1 MNRNEIKREHL
12 KQVSEHRRK
21 LFSSPQLRYLFL
33 ELTLDCN
40 QYCKHCGSSCGVAH
54 AGDLLSVAEYR
65 EILRQVKDD
74 FSVQDKMLCIT
85 GGEPLLRSE
94 IFEIMDFA
102 SSLGFSW
109 GMTSNASLIDKE
121 TAHRLY
127 LAGMKTISV
136 SVDGLE
142 GSHDSFRRVK
152 GAYRKAMRG
161 IENLINEN
169 GFKKI
174 QITSVI
180 THENIGELEAMFDIF
195 SKLDIES
202 WRVINLEPIGRAKN
216 YPELLLSKEE
226 YRLMFDFIKEKRAE
240 GWPVTYG
247 CSHYLGTEN
256 ELETRDWYFLCTSGL
271 YTASIAANG
280 DILGCLDIER
290 RPELIQGNVR
300 RDRFSDVWRERFTQ
314 FRDPSYRSCAKCEE
328 CTEYP
333 FCGGDSFHTWNF
345 DDGRPELCFK
355 DILF

>member
-1 MNRNEIKREHL
+1 MNRIEIKRKHL
-12 KQVSEHRRK
+12 EQTAEYRRC
-21 LFSSPQLRYLFL
+21 LLRAPELRFLFL

-40 QYCKHCGSSCGVAH
+40 QYCKHCGSSCGDVFS
-54 AGDLLSVAEYR
+54 GDMLTADEYR
-65 EILRQVKDD
+65 ELLRQVKED
-74 FSVQDKMLCIT
+74 FGTQRKMLCIT
-85 GGEPLLRSE
+85 GGEPLLRRE
-94 IFEIMDFA
+94 FFETEYA
-102 SSLGFSW
+102 AALGFSW
-109 GMTSNASLIDKE
+109 GMTSNASLIDRQ

-136 SVDGLE
+136 SIDGLE
-142 GSHDSFRRVK
+142 ASHDSFRRVK
-152 GAYRKAMRG
+152 GAYRSAMRG

-180 THENIGELEAMFDIF
+180 THENIGELDAMFDIF
-195 SKLDIES
+195 SKLDIDS
-202 WRVINLEPIGRAKN
+202 WRVINLEPIGRAKSF
-216 YPELLLSKEE
+216 PELLLSKEE
-226 YRLMFDFIKEKRAE
+226 YLRLFSFIKEKRAE

-247 CSHYLGTEN
+247 CSHYLGVSD

-271 YTASIAANG
+271 FTASIAANG

-290 RPELIQGNVR
+290 RPELIQGSVR

-314 FRDPSYRSCAKCEE
+314 FRDPGYRRCGKCAECE
-328 CTEYP
+328 EYP

-345 DDGRPELCFK
+345 DEKRPELCFK